1 MNKKS
6 SKRFKKIMQS
16 YKNKEIVNIEDAIN
30 NVKKNCTTK
39 FDESIDV
46 AFCLNLKKKKVN
58 YYQMSQISNQL
69 PLGTYPKFVMM
80 PRCREV
86 KKK

>member
-16 YKNKEIVNIEDAIN
+16 YKNKEIVNLEDAIK

-46 AFCLNLKKKKVN
+46 AFCLNLKKKSAQAAAEN
-58 YYQMSQISNQL
+58 RRQ
-69 PLGTYPKFVMM
+69 
-80 PRCREV
+80 RRR
-86 KKK
+86 